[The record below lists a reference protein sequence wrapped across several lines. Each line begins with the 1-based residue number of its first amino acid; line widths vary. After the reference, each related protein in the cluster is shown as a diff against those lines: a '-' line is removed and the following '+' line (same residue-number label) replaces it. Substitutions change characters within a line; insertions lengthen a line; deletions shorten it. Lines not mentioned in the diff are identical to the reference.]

1 MENSQVQFLSKSSK
15 SGQPK
20 KNPVIYRG
28 SSQNKQNLC
37 ICTNLKFL
45 SIQFLD
51 LLLPLKK
58 EPPTDDQDMH
68 ALLPVHGDL
77 RISSASVVITIKEP
91 EDNPSQLQNS
101 YSQILAS
108 PKNLAM
114 QFSLPKNH
122 YSS

>member
-1 MENSQVQFLSKSSK
+1 
-15 SGQPK
+15 
-20 KNPVIYRG
+20 VIYRG

-58 EPPTDDQDMH
+58 EPPTDAQDMH

-77 RISSASVVITIKEP
+77 RISSASVVKTIKNQRTIGQSITTTSE
-91 EDNPSQLQNS
+91 
-101 YSQILAS
+101 
-108 PKNLAM
+108 
-114 QFSLPKNH
+114 
-122 YSS
+122 